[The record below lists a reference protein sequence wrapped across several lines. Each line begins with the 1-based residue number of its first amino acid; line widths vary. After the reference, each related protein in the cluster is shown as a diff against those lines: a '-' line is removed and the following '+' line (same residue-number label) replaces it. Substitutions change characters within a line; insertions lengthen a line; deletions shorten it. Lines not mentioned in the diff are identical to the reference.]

1 MCSSPVAPGLLPC
14 KRDSKVTM
22 FNKLI
27 CFRFP
32 PFCKLRRHHHATD
45 RHKHSHTATLDV
57 DDGTGPKEE
66 LQPLLE
72 ALKEEGVFVRELS
85 TCDVAYHSPL
95 LDPLL
100 PELSAGASVSFL
112 C

>member
-1 MCSSPVAPGLLPC
+1 MQ
-14 KRDSKVTM
+14 KFK
-22 FNKLI
+22 
-27 CFRFP
+27 
-32 PFCKLRRHHHATD
+32 
-45 RHKHSHTATLDV
+45 HKHSHTVMLDV
-57 DDGTGPKEE
+57 IDGTGPKEE

-100 PELSAGASVSFL
+100 PELSAGASASFL
-112 C
+112 CQNSCQTGSVRQIW